1 MYALETLDNYERPL
15 MPSPQ
20 SAHDALIHSK
30 PDSTLPAHSL
40 NVKCLTYNEEGQF
53 GSLVC
58 TNVLYEAGN
67 WIPIVTNADNWLYSH
82 MISGDIT

>member
-1 MYALETLDNYERPL
+1 MLEIGRVVQTKWPTIYL
-15 MPSPQ
+15 
-20 SAHDALIHSK
+20 HCK

>member
-1 MYALETLDNYERPL
+1 MCKNGFVRFKIKEKG
-15 MPSPQ
+15 
-20 SAHDALIHSK
+20 SAYVHSK
-30 PDSTLPAHSL
+30 LDSTLPAHSL